1 MSLALSLC
9 TPVDKNDHYHTISN
23 AKIWNQISDWA
34 TDLNHKCIVRPRN
47 HSYNEDDWHPF
58 GNINAMPATSF
69 RDPSSRLIHSTWT
82 HSHSISRS
90 SDYDTTSASS
100 FPQLPQSKSKIIIRA
115 SAVSWQVAFTV
126 FHIHHN
132 IIILFF
138 LVPKKNFYTSSELPV
153 YISFARWL
161 VQKSTSVLVTSF
173 FSNDPFLLIIP
184 K

>member
-138 LVPKKNFYTSSELPV
+138 LVPKKTSTLAANF
-153 YISFARWL
+153 RC
-161 VQKSTSVLVTSF
+161 TSVLHDDLFKNQLRSWSHHSSPTIHF
-173 FSNDPFLLIIP
+173 C
-184 K
+184 